1 MTIPD
6 MTHARARV
14 RATQMIQTRNHILL
28 YEITYSICKCNVDGM
43 SKQPVRY
50 GFKSNTETKM
60 EMCDGNDESDNKNRS
75 EHQNSQRPR
84 VPQTISFMDLKC

>member
-43 SKQPVRY
+43 SK
-50 GFKSNTETKM
+50 
-60 EMCDGNDESDNKNRS
+60 
-75 EHQNSQRPR
+75 
-84 VPQTISFMDLKC
+84 